1 MGVSFEFI
9 TLFVS
14 VIYGLAV
21 THALTCMA
29 GYFRRRSS
37 IIHDWLFWMWAFWFF
52 LLSLGFWVSVHSLWH
67 ECSDWTFFRFFFV
80 SLQACL
86 FYFTFAMFFN
96 HPDEIENNLKLGF
109 ESNKKAVFLLTGAL
123 FLLMFIVAPILTD
136 QDSVHQD
143 VRFSGLVLP
152 ILFWTFAFVRNRVA
166 NGFFAAFM
174 LISFVAQ
181 LIGSALETA

>member
-29 GYFRRRSS
+29 GYFQRRSS
-37 IIHDWLFWMWAFWFF
+37 MIHDWLFWMWAFWFF

-80 SLQACL
+80 SLQACF

-96 HPDEIENNLKLGF
+96 HPDEIENNLKLSF

-143 VRFSGLVLP
+143 VWFSGLVLP

>member
-1 MGVSFEFI
+1 
-9 TLFVS
+9 
-14 VIYGLAV
+14 
-21 THALTCMA
+21 
-29 GYFRRRSS
+29 
-37 IIHDWLFWMWAFWFF
+37 
-52 LLSLGFWVSVHSLWH
+52 
-67 ECSDWTFFRFFFV
+67 
-80 SLQACL
+80 
-86 FYFTFAMFFN
+86 MFFN
-96 HPDEIENNLKLGF
+96 HPDEIENNLKLSF